1 MSYKTDATSD
11 RLLVLDVMR
20 GIALF
25 GILYVNLFS
34 FGADSIAWSSP
45 IDQASWHFKYIFFE
59 SKFWGLYSI
68 LFGMGFFLF
77 TQSKSS
83 SISKSL
89 RRFGILFVFGC
100 FHALFFDGDILM
112 LYAELALL
120 MLVLFRLPTKYLIVA
135 IFFLCLSF
143 PVGHFFHPD
152 RDADLQPESVAQAKD
167 WLIEDSTDDIYA
179 SDTLIEIMG
188 YHFQY
193 IPEQFWADYQY
204 PDSGFVVLGLFLV
217 GYLLARTGVW
227 RVDHSFCRMMTR
239 NVIIFWMLGSLMMV
253 AERYLSLKTGYSAY
267 YYSQASPWITLL
279 GDTIYLA
286 GTLLLISAW
295 FFTIQWWVAIKA
307 QPRLLTLLAQ
317 AGQMSLTLY
326 LTQSLIFTS
335 IFYGYGL
342 GYAYTLGPTHV
353 LILAIVI
360 YIGQLALAAVW
371 LRYFKRGPLE
381 WIWRLGI
388 YLRFETIR
396 RN

>member
-1 MSYKTDATSD
+1 
-11 RLLVLDVMR
+11 
-20 GIALF
+20 
-25 GILYVNLFS
+25 
-34 FGADSIAWSSP
+34 
-45 IDQASWHFKYIFFE
+45 
-59 SKFWGLYSI
+59 
-68 LFGMGFFLF
+68 
-77 TQSKSS
+77 
-83 SISKSL
+83 
-89 RRFGILFVFGC
+89 
-100 FHALFFDGDILM
+100 
-112 LYAELALL
+112 
-120 MLVLFRLPTKYLIVA
+120 
-135 IFFLCLSF
+135 
-143 PVGHFFHPD
+143 
-152 RDADLQPESVAQAKD
+152 
-167 WLIEDSTDDIYA
+167 
-179 SDTLIEIMG
+179 
-188 YHFQY
+188 
-193 IPEQFWADYQY
+193 
-204 PDSGFVVLGLFLV
+204 
-217 GYLLARTGVW
+217 
-227 RVDHSFCRMMTR
+227 MMTR
-239 NVIIFWMLGSLMMV
+239 NVIIFWTLGSLMMV
-253 AERYLSLKTGYSAY
+253 AERYLSLKTGYSAF
-267 YYSQASPWITLL
+267 YYSQASHWITLL

-307 QPRLLTLLAQ
+307 QPRLLTLLAK